1 MGFGNIGA
9 GHCKLQHFI
18 AIGFCTGWTFFVELW
33 FLTSTFNY
41 TFNFGSGQTVFK
53 IPTSPSPGRCTPL

>member
-9 GHCKLQHFI
+9 GHCKLRHFI
-18 AIGFCTGWTFFVELW
+18 AISFCSGWTFFVELW

-41 TFNFGSGQTVFK
+41 KFSFSSGQTVFK
-53 IPTSPSPGRCTPL
+53 IPTSPSPGRWLQA